1 MAKQDADCIT
11 LDLFANTPKVG
22 RPKTNPLTR
31 EQQIRV
37 NKRNQLRRDKS
48 NGLKRIELKLHLEL
62 VQKLEAQASKQG
74 TSRAELI
81 ENILQHYFSVQENRK

>member
-31 EQQIRV
+31 EQQLRI

-48 NGLKRIELKLHLEL
+48 CGLKRVELKLHTDI
-62 VQKLEAQASKQG
+62 VQKLEDLASVQRV
-74 TSRAELI
+74 SRSELI
-81 ENILQHYFSVQENRK
+81 VTILQEYFKFQEYRK